1 MTPELQRLRVATMIF
16 AAVWFMHALLVQ
28 VMFYNYGRQA
38 EAFQARLDQLE
49 AKMRTSSTK

>member
-1 MTPELQRLRVATMIF
+1 MMIF

-49 AKMRTSSTK
+49 ARVRTSSSR

>member
-1 MTPELQRLRVATMIF
+1 MIF

>member
-1 MTPELQRLRVATMIF
+1 MTSELQRLRVAMMIF

-38 EAFQARLDQLE
+38 EAFQARLDQLA
-49 AKMRTSSTK
+49 AKMGAGGTR

>member
-1 MTPELQRLRVATMIF
+1 MTSEPQRLRVAMMIF

-49 AKMRTSSTK
+49 ARVRTSSSR